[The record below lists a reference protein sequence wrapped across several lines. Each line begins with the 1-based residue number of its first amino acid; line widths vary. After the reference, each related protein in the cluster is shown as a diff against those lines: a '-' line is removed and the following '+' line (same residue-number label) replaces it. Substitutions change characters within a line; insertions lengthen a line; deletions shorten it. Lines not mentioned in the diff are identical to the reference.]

1 MVTDEDDP
9 KLLHI
14 SWGNVHNG
22 AKVLSEQIRKAPL
35 PDVVIARQED
45 VIAASLVSI
54 DIEIPLCIVHLKD
67 RIDGIILDCIPKIT
81 KPIRSGVYEQP
92 SLPSVLI
99 ISTLIENER
108 NVDDIISY
116 YEKRGHNV
124 TTMCIYSR
132 KNVEHKPDYHW
143 VNLFRTVKYI
153 FPWDEE

>member
-1 MVTDEDDP
+1 MVTDKDDP

-14 SWGNVHNG
+14 SWGNVHSG
-22 AKVLSEQIRKAPL
+22 AKVLSDQIRKNPL
-35 PDVVIARQED
+35 PDVVIASQED
-45 VIAASLVSI
+45 VIVASLVTNNI
-54 DIEIPLCIVHLKD
+54 KVPLCIVHLNNHV
-67 RIDGIILDCIPKIT
+67 DGIILDCIPKIT

-92 SLPSVLI
+92 ALPTVLI

-116 YEKRGHNV
+116 YKKRGHKV

-132 KNVEHKPDYHW
+132 KNVEHKLDYHW

-153 FPWDEE
+153 FPWDEK